1 MKKKALISVSDKT
14 KIVEISKFLVENN
27 YEIVSTGGTEK
38 KLNKNGIPVIPV
50 EKITNSPE
58 IMNGRVKTL
67 HPLIFGG
74 ILADK
79 KNKSHL
85 KDLELMN
92 GTIFDIIIVNL
103 YPFEEKA
110 IGGQLQDDLAIEF
123 IDVGGP
129 SMLRAAAKNFN
140 SIIVLSNPNQYS
152 DFINEYIHSKGNIS
166 LEKRKSL
173 ALEVFKMTSQY
184 DQMIVSFLRK
194 DKEPIPKNIF
204 LNLNLKEELRYGE
217 NPHQKSGFFVEDDNK
232 NLIWDQH
239 QGKKLSYNNYADIET
254 ALNIVNEFDSN
265 ACCIIKHSNPCG
277 FAIENSSYLSYKKA
291 VESDPIS
298 YFGGIVGFNGSIDAK
313 LALELNKSFLECI
326 IAPKISTKALEI
338 FKTKKNLRVLT
349 SNLSKEK
356 DLCSLRSVAGGYLYQ
371 QKDFLIED
379 IDNLNVVTKIKP
391 NNEQLKLFCI
401 GMRLVKYVKSNAIII
416 IKNNQLIGLGAG
428 QTSRIDSVKLAIKKA
443 LENNFDLNGAILAS
457 DAFFPFTDGLKYA
470 LDSGIKAIVQPGGS
484 IKDDKIVSFANNN
497 NMIMCFTG
505 IRHFYH

>member
-1 MKKKALISVSDKT
+1 
-14 KIVEISKFLVENN
+14 
-27 YEIVSTGGTEK
+27 
-38 KLNKNGIPVIPV
+38 
-50 EKITNSPE
+50 
-58 IMNGRVKTL
+58 
-67 HPLIFGG
+67 
-74 ILADK
+74 
-79 KNKSHL
+79 
-85 KDLELMN
+85 
-92 GTIFDIIIVNL
+92 
-103 YPFEEKA
+103 
-110 IGGQLQDDLAIEF
+110 
-123 IDVGGP
+123 

-356 DLCSLRSVAGGYLYQ
+356 DLCSLRSVA
-371 QKDFLIED
+371 
-379 IDNLNVVTKIKP
+379 
-391 NNEQLKLFCI
+391 
-401 GMRLVKYVKSNAIII
+401 
-416 IKNNQLIGLGAG
+416 
-428 QTSRIDSVKLAIKKA
+428 
-443 LENNFDLNGAILAS
+443 
-457 DAFFPFTDGLKYA
+457 
-470 LDSGIKAIVQPGGS
+470 
-484 IKDDKIVSFANNN
+484 
-497 NMIMCFTG
+497 
-505 IRHFYH
+505 